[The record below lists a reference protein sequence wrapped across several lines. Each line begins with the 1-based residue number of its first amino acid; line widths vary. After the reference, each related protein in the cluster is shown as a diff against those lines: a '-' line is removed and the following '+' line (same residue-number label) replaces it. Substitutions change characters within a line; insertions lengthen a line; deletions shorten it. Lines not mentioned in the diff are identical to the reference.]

1 MNMMK
6 LFFRSCPVLNVE
18 TQYFFSLGFVWT
30 VPQTLSGEQFQKD
43 LVPLSGL
50 TKSVVLIVCTRKK

>member
-6 LFFRSCPVLNVE
+6 LFVRSCPVLNVE

-30 VPQTLSGEQFQKD
+30 VPQTSQTTPESSF
-43 LVPLSGL
+43 
-50 TKSVVLIVCTRKK
+50 KKIWFR

>member
-6 LFFRSCPVLNVE
+6 LFVRSCPVLNVE

-30 VPQTLSGEQFQKD
+30 VPQTIPESSF
-43 LVPLSGL
+43 
-50 TKSVVLIVCTRKK
+50 KKIWFR